1 MGSKWG
7 GAFIPGPADVLA
19 RVTIASHPGVVVQLK
34 GQRSLEKGTF
44 FVSTRRKACF
54 HQLGVGRVPLPFN
67 WTINSCGALPVLTR
81 ARFRARQST

>member
-44 FVSTRRKACF
+44 FISNEAKSRFSPARR
-54 HQLGVGRVPLPFN
+54 G
-67 WTINSCGALPVLTR
+67 SSALAV
-81 ARFRARQST
+81 